1 MSISPATRLTNLQLE
16 LLHLFA
22 REVEENDV
30 VEIKKMLLQYFVQK
44 SMKIADEAWD
54 KNGWTETDEEKM
66 LNEHLRTPYLKR
78 P

>member
-1 MSISPATRLTNLQLE
+1 MSVSPATRLTNLQLE

-30 VEIKKMLLQYFVQK
+30 IEIKKMLLQYFVQK

-54 KNGWTETDEEKM
+54 KNGWTSEDEDKM
-66 LNEHLRTPYLKR
+66 LKEHFRTPYLKR

>member
-1 MSISPATRLTNLQLE
+1 MSVAPATRLTNLQLE

-30 VEIKKMLLQYFVQK
+30 VEIKKMLLQYFAQK
-44 SMKIADEAWD
+44 SINIAADMWD
-54 KNGWTETDEEKM
+54 KNGWTEADEDKM
-66 LNEHLRTPYLKR
+66 LKEHLRTPYLKR

>member
-1 MSISPATRLTNLQLE
+1 MSVSPATRLTNLQLE

-30 VEIKKMLLQYFVQK
+30 IEIKKMLLQYFVQK
-44 SMKIADEAWD
+44 SMKIAEEAWD
-54 KNGWTETDEEKM
+54 KNGWTAEDEDKM